1 MKIDSFNSNMQYTSR
16 WHRLKT
22 TPRIRRRIASN
33 IVAINIM
40 CFATA
45 MLRLSHFGTDPY
57 SCMNLGLSLI
67 SSLSF
72 GTFTS
77 IVCFLLFIP
86 VLLLGRQF
94 IKAGTIIYLILLGPL
109 CDVYSFIL
117 FSSIGL
123 PETLAITSR
132 ICFLTAG
139 ILISCLGVSFYLCSN
154 IGLGPYDAIPW
165 ILEHRSDGHITYK
178 WGRILCDCTCIII
191 GFFCGS
197 IIGIGTLPWP
207 AVPALSFPFSIVTP
221 LFLLFMAKEPQTRWK
236 NITAN
241 ETAQIVFLSNTG
253 VSCNFFR

>member
-1 MKIDSFNSNMQYTSR
+1 MKVHQLNSNMQYTSR

-45 MLRLSHFGTDPY
+45 MLRLSNFGTDPY
-57 SCMNLGLSLI
+57 SCMNLGFSLV

-72 GTFTS
+72 GTCTS

-94 IKAGTIIYLILLGPL
+94 IKAGTIIYLLLLGPL

-117 FSSIGL
+117 FSAVGL
-123 PETLAITSR
+123 PETLNITSR
-132 ICFLTAG
+132 ICFLAFG
-139 ILISCLGVSFYLCSN
+139 ILTSCLGVSFYLCSN

-165 ILEHRSDGHITYK
+165 IMEHRSNGHVTYK
-178 WGRILCDCTCIII
+178 WGRILCDCTCILL
-191 GFFCGS
+191 GFLCGS
-197 IIGIGTLPWP
+197 IIGIGTLAMACCTGPIVSFFNRHA
-207 AVPALSFPFSIVTP
+207 AVPFIYGKGATNP
-221 LFLLFMAKEPQTRWK
+221 LEKQH
-236 NITAN
+236 N
-241 ETAQIVFLSNTG
+241 
-253 VSCNFFR
+253 